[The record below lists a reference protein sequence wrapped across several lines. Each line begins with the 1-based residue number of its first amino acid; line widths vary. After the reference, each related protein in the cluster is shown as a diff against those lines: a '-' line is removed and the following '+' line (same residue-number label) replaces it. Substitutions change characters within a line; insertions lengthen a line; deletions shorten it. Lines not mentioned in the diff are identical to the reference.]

1 MGGSEKLQVA
11 ATYRYL
17 TSPLLELRVLTF
29 YLKSKN
35 LKTQVHTSSSPVAAL
50 PNTFGALWKKLWHL
64 MSNLYRPSSTLPF
77 LQLGKVRLLFSPS

>member
-35 LKTQVHTSSSPVAAL
+35 LKTQVHTSSSPVVAL
-50 PNTFGALWKKLWHL
+50 PNTFGALWKKIMAPDVKSLPTL
-64 MSNLYRPSSTLPF
+64 FNLTF
-77 LQLGKVRLLFSPS
+77 LAIG